1 MQVYFR
7 EKKYVVL
14 VIMEGKGTRVES
26 EDDPAVGEMEV
37 DSFYSGRSLQHL
49 LLDLQSQG
57 HIKYLITLGILSPH
71 YNKQTSS

>member
-1 MQVYFR
+1 
-7 EKKYVVL
+7 
-14 VIMEGKGTRVES
+14 MEGKGTRVES

-37 DSFYSGRSLQHL
+37 DGFYSGRSLQHL

-57 HIKYLITLGILSPH
+57 HIKYLITLGIPSPH